1 VCAFY
6 SLPSSELAL
15 RVPRFNFSSARRLP
29 DAVQELIT
37 DSYSLL
43 LGSDRLLGECLFGSR
58 FLSFPSSGLQPV
70 PIEFS
75 LPIFVLA
82 PLFRAGFSRRRL
94 VPRELIFGLS
104 VESLTLPSLISL
116 DPLCLCRPRLH
127 PVPDRFFCPMPR
139 MQFYIH
145 VSPLVDFLLTL
156 LAVVSRARS
165 VCFQWSTRV
174 VLLVLQKGQFWCR
187 FCVDFGVDC
196 CRISSWS
203 ILEVSNRKVQGFVVR
218 IALLR

>member
-127 PVPDRFFCPMPR
+127 PVPDRFFLSHAKDAVLHPR
-139 MQFYIH
+139 FTARGFPANPACRGLQSSLGLFPVEHTSCSLGSSKGSI
-145 VSPLVDFLLTL
+145 LVQILCGFWCGLL
-156 LAVVSRARS
+156 
-165 VCFQWSTRV
+165 QD
-174 VLLVLQKGQFWCR
+174 LVL
-187 FCVDFGVDC
+187 VY
-196 CRISSWS
+196 S
-203 ILEVSNRKVQGFVVR
+203 
-218 IALLR
+218 